1 MSFSQ
6 MPDLSPEALEH
17 PHVVQF
23 YADDAHLI
31 DEVSRVLGRAI
42 VEEQCV
48 LVIATADHREKI
60 ARSLREQ
67 IRDFDEVIVKRRYV
81 EYDAAELLSK
91 FMVGGTPDPQRFRNA
106 LSPVILRAAKVAKE
120 APCKV
125 VAFGEMVAV
134 LCAQGHAEAAIELE
148 GLWNQLAREY
158 PFFLYCAY
166 PMQAFRN
173 FSEPELFLRIYCA
186 HTGVVGGERLSSS
199 EPKKIEAASEHL
211 VSSSDMSSTWQE
223 IEHRFRLFVEAV
235 RDYAIFM
242 LDPRGNITTWN
253 DGAKNIKGYDSA
265 EIIGRHFSAF
275 YTEEDVR
282 SRKPEMNLEIAAREG
297 RFEDEGWRVRKD
309 GSKFWASVVITAIRD
324 ELGHLVGFGKVT
336 RDFTEKMQAQR
347 ALDRA
352 NQELRREILER
363 RIAEQRLAD
372 SERSLRSLSAHLLRT
387 QDEER
392 KRIGRDLHDSLGQLL
407 TAMKIGLASV
417 KSDTQTEEAVSKCSR
432 LADDCIREVRTIS
445 YLLYPPMLEELGL
458 KSAIPWY
465 LDGFAERS
473 GIKTSFE
480 CAAEFDRL
488 PREMELGLFRVLQEA
503 LTNVHR
509 HSESLVA
516 NVRLRME
523 SSSAVLEIEDAGKGI
538 PAEVLGEAGELPRT
552 GVGLRGMNERMRQL
566 GGRLEVSSNGQGAT
580 LSAVVPVQVSRREGA
595 PVSAAA

>member
-6 MPDLSPEALEH
+6 MPDLSPQALEH

-23 YADDAHLI
+23 YADDSHLT
-31 DEVSRVLGRAI
+31 DEVSGVLGRAVVDGQSVI
-42 VEEQCV
+42 V
-48 LVIATADHREKI
+48 IGTADHRHKLST
-60 ARSLREQ
+60 SLREQ
-67 IRDFDEVIVKRRYV
+67 ILDFDKIIGEGRYV
-81 EYDAAELLSK
+81 ECDAAEMLSK
-91 FMVGGTPDPQRFRNA
+91 FMINGTPDPRRFTRVM
-106 LSPVILRAAKVAKE
+106 SPLIMRAGRAAKE
-120 APCKV
+120 GPSKV
-125 VAFGEMVAV
+125 VAFGEMVAL
-134 LCAQGHAEAAIELE
+134 LCARGNTEAAVKLE
-148 GLWNQLAREY
+148 GLWNQLARQY

-173 FSEPELFLRIYCA
+173 ISEPELFLRIYCA
-186 HTGVVGGERLSSS
+186 HSGVVGGEHVR
-199 EPKKIEAASEHL
+199 
-211 VSSSDMSSTWQE
+211 SSDVSKNEPVHAKQTQGDSRSWKE
-223 IEHRFRLFVEAV
+223 IEERFRLFISAV
-235 RDYAIFM
+235 QDYAIFM
-242 LDPRGNITTWN
+242 LDPAGNIVSWN
-253 DGAKNIKGYDSA
+253 LGAKRIKGYEAS
-265 EIIGRHFSAF
+265 EIIGKNFSNF
-275 YTEEDVR
+275 YPEEDIR
-282 SRKPEMNLEIAAREG
+282 SHKPEMELEVAAREG

-309 GSKFWASVVITAIRD
+309 GSKFWANVIITAIRD
-324 ELGHLVGFGKVT
+324 EFGRLVGFGKVT
-336 RDFTEKMQAQR
+336 RDNTERMQAQR

-363 RIAEQRLAD
+363 RNTERRLAE
-372 SERSLRSLSAHLLRT
+372 SEKSLRSLSLHLLRT

-407 TAMKIGLASV
+407 TALKIGLASI
-417 KSDTQTEEAVSKCSR
+417 KSDSQTEETVRKCSR

-480 CAAEFDRL
+480 CAAEFNRL
-488 PREMELGLFRVLQEA
+488 PRETELGMFRVLQEA

-523 SSSAVLEIEDAGKGI
+523 SSSALLEIEDAGKGI
-538 PAEVLGEAGELPRT
+538 PADVLGETGELPRT

-566 GGRLEVSSNGQGAT
+566 GGRLEVSSNGQGTT
-580 LSAVVPVQVSRREGA
+580 LTAVVPVQAHAGEGA
-595 PVSAAA
+595 PVTAAA